1 MSFEFHIPSSTV
13 WGGGVRKSV
22 GKIAGGLEIKKAM
35 IICDQYLSK
44 LPAIDDITAS
54 LCSEG
59 IHFYIF
65 SDIQSEPND
74 IAVMKALEMLKQ
86 NECDGLISFGGGS
99 SIDTAKAVSVLATN
113 GSGISDLQGYNR
125 VGKRGLV
132 HIAIPTTAGTGSE
145 LTRVTVIN
153 DTKRNVKM
161 MCLDNAFM
169 ADASI
174 IDYELTLTMPGPITA
189 YVGLDA
195 LTHAIEAYV
204 SKKANPISDL
214 FALPAIELIAGSIV
228 EAFQKPDSLK
238 ARENMMQGASFAGIA
253 FSNASVCAVHGMARP
268 LGAYFHV
275 PHGLSNAFLLPI
287 VTERSIDGNLV
298 RYAEIADRV
307 GCTNKTMEIAE
318 KASSLAI
325 YLKNL
330 NNLLQIPT
338 LQQWGIDHDT
348 YESVVDQMAADALE
362 SGSPA
367 NNPKLFQAGDLVEIY
382 RQAYE

>member
-1 MSFEFHIPSSTV
+1 
-13 WGGGVRKSV
+13 
-22 GKIAGGLEIKKAM
+22 
-35 IICDQYLSK
+35 
-44 LPAIDDITAS
+44 
-54 LCSEG
+54 
-59 IHFYIF
+59 
-65 SDIQSEPND
+65 
-74 IAVMKALEMLKQ
+74 
-86 NECDGLISFGGGS
+86 
-99 SIDTAKAVSVLATN
+99 
-113 GSGISDLQGYNR
+113 

-161 MCLDNAFM
+161 MCLDDAFM
-169 ADASI
+169 ADAAI

-214 FALPAIELIAGSIV
+214 FALPAIELIAGNIV
-228 EAFQKPDSLK
+228 EAFQKPDLLK

-287 VTERSIDGNLV
+287 VTQRSIDGNLV

-307 GCTNKTMEIAE
+307 GCTNKTMDIAE

-325 YLKNL
+325 YLKHL
-330 NNLLQIPT
+330 NKSLQIPT